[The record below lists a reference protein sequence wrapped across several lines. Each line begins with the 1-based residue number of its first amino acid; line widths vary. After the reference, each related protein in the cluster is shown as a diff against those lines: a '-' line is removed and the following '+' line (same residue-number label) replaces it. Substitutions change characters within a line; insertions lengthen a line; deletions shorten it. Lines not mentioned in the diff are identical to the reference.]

1 MIVTIDGPAA
11 AGKSTA
17 ARALAER
24 LGFDYLDTGAMYR
37 AVTLAALRR
46 GLPLSDEPALEKLAG
61 SVQITFRG
69 RAVFLDGEDVSE
81 AIRDVEVTRAS
92 RYVADNPAVRRH
104 MVTLQR
110 EAGRTGN
117 IVTEGRDQGT
127 VVFPDA
133 ACKIFLTATPEVR
146 AERRQRELAAR
157 GQQIPLA
164 QVLNDQAE
172 RDRRD
177 ADREIAPMVPAP
189 DAIVLDTTAMS
200 FEETVDKLEQVVR
213 QAKDSGSGVESFG
226 S

>member
-46 GLPLSDEPALEKLAG
+46 GVPLGDEQALERLAG
-61 SVQITFRG
+61 SVQITFHG
-69 RAVFLDGEDVSE
+69 RAVFLDGEEVSE
-81 AIRDVEVTRAS
+81 AIRNVDVTRAS
-92 RYVADNPAVRRH
+92 RHVADSPAVRRL

-110 EAGRTGN
+110 AAGRTGN

-133 ACKIFLTATPEVR
+133 VCKIYLTATPEVR
-146 AERRQRELAAR
+146 AERRHRDLASR
-157 GQQIPLA
+157 GQQVPLTR
-164 QVLNDQAE
+164 VLSDQAE

-177 ADREIAPMVPAP
+177 AAREIAPMVPAP
-189 DAIVLDTTAMS
+189 DAIVLDTTTMS
-200 FEETVDKLEQVVR
+200 FEETVDKLAQIVR
-213 QAKDSGSGVESFG
+213 GAEESGAGCTAR
-226 S
+226 

>member
-17 ARALAER
+17 SRALAER

-46 GLPLSDEPALEKLAG
+46 GVPLSDERALEKLAG
-61 SVQITFRG
+61 SVQITFHG
-69 RAVFLDGEDVSE
+69 RAVFLDAEDVSE

-92 RYVADNPAVRRH
+92 RHVADSPAVRRL

-133 ACKIFLTATPEVR
+133 GCKIYLTATPQVR
-146 AERRQRELAAR
+146 AERRHRDLAAR
-157 GQQIPLA
+157 GQQVPLA
-164 QVLNDQAE
+164 QVLTDQAE

-177 ADREIAPMVPAP
+177 ADRPIAPMVPAL
-189 DAIVLDTTAMS
+189 DAIVLDTTTLS
-200 FEETVDKLEQVVR
+200 FEETVEKLEQIVREAAVV
-213 QAKDSGSGVESFG
+213 SGRNGRPG
-226 S
+226 